1 MSQRLVVVARPHR
14 AEVVEP
20 LTARDGRALDLLLEK
35 VILVQ
40 NQNKWSIAEAWLPAQ
55 TEIQILLLPTRYRKL
70 KRITGFMDT
79 IMLELFID

>member
-55 TEIQILLLPTRYRKL
+55 IEIQILLLPTRYRKL